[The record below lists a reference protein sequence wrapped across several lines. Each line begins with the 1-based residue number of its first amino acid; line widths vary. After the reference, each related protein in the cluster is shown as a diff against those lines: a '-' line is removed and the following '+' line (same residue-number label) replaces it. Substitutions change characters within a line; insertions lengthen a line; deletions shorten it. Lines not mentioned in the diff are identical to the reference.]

1 MSASWREDDE
11 ELKVGG
17 VKGGSRLKP
26 RFSFNEVKLLLE
38 AVKRNRFIILRK
50 FNQGVSPEAKKQTW
64 AEITN
69 QINSLGENHREV
81 RQIMK
86 KWADLKC
93 DGKRRAIALRSPNG
107 SIGRKKNLGPVERMV
122 NKILMMSPRGGGDSD
137 LDFGDDEDFSKL
149 YSKGPPTNPPSY
161 SYLSL
166 TDSTHSIPGGAP
178 YDLSPLS
185 SPEKELG
192 GGPFCKLSQTHV
204 VAPPVNSSTLLCSIA
219 GSPVCFHKLGAGRQ
233 SSTAGDTFHSSS
245 DFDLADDGDG
255 NMDFEENDD
264 AMFSSYPPSLP
275 PPSSTSL
282 DPLPDNVLLRMKP
295 VHTYSRNNSQNHT
308 SPRPSS
314 SVAVISSVFPSVSD
328 SDAASS
334 SAAPPPSQSPP
345 SSNMTASPLPAPS
358 SSFTPPPS
366 SSSTSVAANTCTPQP
381 APPSSSIP
389 PPPGAP
395 TLTTAVSSSSAASTA
410 TSSSNSHEPSP
421 SSSVLPPN
429 RPSTSGSNQS
439 DPLPAGAS
447 SRRAHDHVAQMAS
460 QGLQQ
465 QRASRMLLTSVSQ
478 SLEIL
483 AQSVQLLVESQ
494 QEFVQESLTL
504 QRETVDILRDFSNT
518 ALTMLR
524 DKSNSGQLATHHHHH
539 PTAHF

>member
-11 ELKVGG
+11 ELKAGG
-17 VKGGSRLKP
+17 VRGGSRLKP

-38 AVKRNRFIILRK
+38 AVKRNRYIILRK
-50 FNQGVSPEAKKQTW
+50 FNQGVSAEAKKQTW

-93 DGKRRAIALRSPNG
+93 DGKRRAIALRGPNG
-107 SIGRKKNLGPVERMV
+107 SNVRKKNLGPVERMV

-137 LDFGDDEDFSKL
+137 VEFGDDEDFSKL
-149 YSKGPPTNPPSY
+149 YGKGPPVNPPSY

-166 TDSTHSIPGGAP
+166 TDSSHSIPGGAP

-185 SPEKELG
+185 SPEKEPG
-192 GGPFCKLSQTHV
+192 GD
-204 VAPPVNSSTLLCSIA
+204 A
-219 GSPVCFHKLGAGRQ
+219 
-233 SSTAGDTFHSSS
+233 FHSSS

-255 NMDFEENDD
+255 TMDYEENDD
-264 AMFSSYPPSLP
+264 SMFSSYPSSLP

-282 DPLPDNVLLRMKP
+282 DPLPDNALLRMKP
-295 VHTYSRNNSQNHT
+295 VHTYSRNHSQNHP
-308 SPRPSS
+308 SPKPSS
-314 SVAVISSVFPSVSD
+314 SAAAASSPFPPASD

-345 SSNMTASPLPAPS
+345 SSSTTASSLPAPS
-358 SSFTPPPS
+358 
-366 SSSTSVAANTCTPQP
+366 SVAANTCAPHP
-381 APPSSSIP
+381 APPSSSSQ

-395 TLTTAVSSSSAASTA
+395 ALTAAVSSSSAASSA

-421 SSSVLPPN
+421 SSSSALPPN
-429 RPSTSGSNQS
+429 RPSASGSNLS

-447 SRRAHDHVAQMAS
+447 SRRAQDHVAQMAS

-494 QEFVQESLTL
+494 QEFVQESLLL

-524 DKSNSGQLATHHHHH
+524 DKSSGGQLATHHP

>member
-1 MSASWREDDE
+1 MSASWREDE
-11 ELKVGG
+11 EESKVGG
-17 VKGGSRLKP
+17 VRGSRLKP

-38 AVKRNRFIILRK
+38 AVKMNRYIILRK
-50 FNQGVSPEAKKQTW
+50 FNQGVSAEAKKQTW

-93 DGKRRAIALRSPNG
+93 DGKRRAIALRGPNG
-107 SIGRKKNLGPVERMV
+107 SNVRKKNLGPVERMV

-137 LDFGDDEDFSKL
+137 LDFGEDEDLSKL
-149 YSKGPPTNPPSY
+149 YSKGPPTTTASY

-166 TDSTHSIPGGAP
+166 TDSSHSIPGGAP

-192 GGPFCKLSQTHV
+192 
-204 VAPPVNSSTLLCSIA
+204 
-219 GSPVCFHKLGAGRQ
+219 
-233 SSTAGDTFHSSS
+233 DTFHSSS
-245 DFDLADDGDG
+245 DFELPDDGDG
-255 NMDFEENDD
+255 TMDFEENDD
-264 AMFSSYPPSLP
+264 SMLSSYPSPLP
-275 PPSSTSL
+275 PPSTSL
-282 DPLPDNVLLRMKP
+282 DPLPDNALLRMKP
-295 VHTYSRNNSQNHT
+295 VHTYSRNHSQNHT
-308 SPRPSS
+308 SPRPA
-314 SVAVISSVFPSVSD
+314 SVASGLPPVSD

-334 SAAPPPSQSPP
+334 SAAPPPSRSPP
-345 SSNMTASPLPAPS
+345 SSNTTTSSLPAPS
-358 SSFTPPPS
+358 SS
-366 SSSTSVAANTCTPQP
+366 STLVTANTCTPHP

-389 PPPGAP
+389 GAP
-395 TLTTAVSSSSAASTA
+395 ALTA
-410 TSSSNSHEPSP
+410 TVSSNSHGPVP
-421 SSSVLPPN
+421 SSSGLPPN
-429 RPSTSGSNQS
+429 RPSTSGSSLS

-494 QEFVQESLTL
+494 QEFVQESLLL

-524 DKSNSGQLATHHHHH
+524 DKSNSGQLATHHPH
-539 PTAHF
+539 PTAHL

>member
-11 ELKVGG
+11 EFKAGG
-17 VKGGSRLKP
+17 VRGGSRLKP
-26 RFSFNEVKLLLE
+26 RFSFNEVKQLLE
-38 AVKRNRFIILRK
+38 AVKRNRYIILRK
-50 FNQGVSPEAKKQTW
+50 FNQGVSAEAKKQTW

-93 DGKRRAIALRSPNG
+93 DGKRRALALRGPNG
-107 SIGRKKNLGPVERMV
+107 SNTRKKNLGPVERMV

-137 LDFGDDEDFSKL
+137 VEFGEDEDFSKL
-149 YSKGPPTNPPSY
+149 YSKGPPINPPSY

-166 TDSTHSIPGGAP
+166 TDSSLSVPGGAP
-178 YDLSPLS
+178 YDMSPLS
-185 SPEKELG
+185 SPEKEPG
-192 GGPFCKLSQTHV
+192 
-204 VAPPVNSSTLLCSIA
+204 
-219 GSPVCFHKLGAGRQ
+219 
-233 SSTAGDTFHSSS
+233 GDTFHSSS
-245 DFDLADDGDG
+245 EFDLADDGDG
-255 NMDFEENDD
+255 TVDYEENDD
-264 AMFSSYPPSLP
+264 SMFSSYPSSLP

-282 DPLPDNVLLRMKP
+282 DPLPVNALLRMKP
-295 VHTYSRNNSQNHT
+295 VHTYSRNNSQSHP

-314 SVAVISSVFPSVSD
+314 SVAATTSVFPSASD

-345 SSNMTASPLPAPS
+345 SSNTTASSLPA
-358 SSFTPPPS
+358 PS
-366 SSSTSVAANTCTPQP
+366 SSSTSVAANTCTPHP
-381 APPSSSIP
+381 APPSSSIQP
-389 PPPGAP
+389 APGAP
-395 TLTTAVSSSSAASTA
+395 TLTAAVSSSSAASTA
-410 TSSSNSHEPSP
+410 TSSSNFHRPSP
-421 SSSVLPPN
+421 SFSALPPN
-429 RPSTSGSNQS
+429 RPSTSGSNLS

-465 QRASRMLLTSVSQ
+465 QRASRTLLTSVSQ

-494 QEFVQESLTL
+494 QEFVQESLLL
-504 QRETVDILRDFSNT
+504 QRETVDILRDFSST

-524 DKSNSGQLATHHHHH
+524 DKSNSGQLATHHHH

>member
-122 NKILMMSPRGGGDSD
+122 NKILMMSPRGGEEKQDSTFIRGDSD

-192 GGPFCKLSQTHV
+192 
-204 VAPPVNSSTLLCSIA
+204 
-219 GSPVCFHKLGAGRQ
+219 
-233 SSTAGDTFHSSS
+233 GDTFHSSS